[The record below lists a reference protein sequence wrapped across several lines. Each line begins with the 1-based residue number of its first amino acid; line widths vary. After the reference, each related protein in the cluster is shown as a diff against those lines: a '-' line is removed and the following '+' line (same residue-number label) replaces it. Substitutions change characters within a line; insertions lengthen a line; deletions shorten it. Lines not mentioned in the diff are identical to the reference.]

1 MSSINLQRYLFYPFV
16 LFMFLSMIFCGVSRV
31 NILFHITLALF
42 IITMIINS
50 ETRTCFINDRDFL
63 PALGMTGAFLLYFSL
78 SNLWAESSHLSSAI
92 SHSFYLFIF
101 LCLYRQCEL
110 QERKKYIIGAAYL
123 GIVAL
128 TILTLVYVNKDHIF
142 QNRLSRAF
150 PFSPDNVI
158 DLGGYMALGILLS
171 AILVRETRNYWF
183 YIPVPLLLVCLILTQ
198 SRGPFLSMI
207 VAAIVAFLCKPKWN
221 FKLLAG
227 SLIVLIVIGSIL
239 YFSGFFDIFIKRA
252 EESSRAGSVRFGI
265 WQHAF
270 EVAKQKMIFGWGFN
284 KELEFINGYGQR
296 VTTTHSLYLATFL
309 KGGIVG
315 LLLLLSMILFAG
327 RQCLRHLAANHKA
340 EIAVIVFALMFY
352 VTQGMFVISNPR
364 EYWVLFWLPL
374 AIIFSTPVKTAL
386 QKKFQRRR
394 LIGAFFMG
402 IKLRQRHPY
411 RLVG

>member
-1 MSSINLQRYLFYPFV
+1 MSSINLQRGLFYPFV

-50 ETRTCFINDRDFL
+50 ETRIRFINDRDFL

-110 QERKKYIIGAAYL
+110 QERKKYIIGATYF

-128 TILTLVYVNKDHIF
+128 TILTLVYVNKEQIF
-142 QNRLSRAF
+142 QNRLTHAF

-227 SLIVLIVIGSIL
+227 SLIVLLTIGSIL
-239 YFSGFFDIFIKRA
+239 YFSGFFDIFLKRA

-270 EVAKQKMIFGWGFN
+270 EIAKQKMIFGWGFN
-284 KELEFINGYGQR
+284 KELEFINGYGQP

-309 KGGIVG
+309 KGGVVG
-315 LLLLLSMILFAG
+315 LLLLLSMVLFAG

-386 QKKFQRRR
+386 QK
-394 LIGAFFMG
+394 
-402 IKLRQRHPY
+402 
-411 RLVG
+411 

>member
-50 ETRTCFINDRDFL
+50 ETRTRFINDRDFL

-92 SHSFYLFIF
+92 SHSFYLFVF

-128 TILTLVYVNKDHIF
+128 TILTLIYVNKEHIF
-142 QNRLSRAF
+142 QNRLSHAF

-227 SLIVLIVIGSIL
+227 SLIVLLAIGSIL

-284 KELEFINGYGQR
+284 KELEFINGYGQP

-309 KGGIVG
+309 KGGVVG

-386 QKKFQRRR
+386 QK
-394 LIGAFFMG
+394 
-402 IKLRQRHPY
+402 
-411 RLVG
+411 

>member
-50 ETRTCFINDRDFL
+50 ETRTRFINDRDFL

-128 TILTLVYVNKDHIF
+128 TILTLVYVNKEHIF

-227 SLIVLIVIGSIL
+227 SLIVLLAIGSIL

-284 KELEFINGYGQR
+284 KELEFINGYGQP

-309 KGGIVG
+309 KGGVVG

-386 QKKFQRRR
+386 QK
-394 LIGAFFMG
+394 
-402 IKLRQRHPY
+402 
-411 RLVG
+411 

>member
-50 ETRTCFINDRDFL
+50 ETRTRFINDRDFL
-63 PALGMTGAFLLYFSL
+63 PALGMTGAFLFYFSL

-128 TILTLVYVNKDHIF
+128 TILTLVYVNKEQIF

-227 SLIVLIVIGSIL
+227 SMIVLLAIGSIL
-239 YFSGFFDIFIKRA
+239 YFSGFLDIFIKRA
-252 EESSRAGSVRFGI
+252 EESSRAGPVRFGI

-270 EVAKQKMIFGWGFN
+270 EVAKQKIIFGWGFN
-284 KELEFINGYGQR
+284 KELEFINGYGQTI
-296 VTTTHSLYLATFL
+296 TTTHSLYLATFL
-309 KGGIVG
+309 KGGVVG

-327 RQCLRHLAANHKA
+327 RQCLRHLAADHKA

-352 VTQGMFVISNPR
+352 FTQGMFVISNPR

-374 AIIFSTPVKTAL
+374 AIIFSTPVNTAL
-386 QKKFQRRR
+386 QK
-394 LIGAFFMG
+394 
-402 IKLRQRHPY
+402 
-411 RLVG
+411 

>member
-50 ETRTCFINDRDFL
+50 ETRTHFINDRDFL

-128 TILTLVYVNKDHIF
+128 TILTLIYVNKEHIF

-227 SLIVLIVIGSIL
+227 SLIVLLAIGSIL

-284 KELEFINGYGQR
+284 KELEFINGYGQP

-309 KGGIVG
+309 KGGVVG

-340 EIAVIVFALMFY
+340 EIAVIIFALMFY

-386 QKKFQRRR
+386 QK
-394 LIGAFFMG
+394 
-402 IKLRQRHPY
+402 
-411 RLVG
+411 

>member
-1 MSSINLQRYLFYPFV
+1 MSSINLQRGLFYPFV

-50 ETRTCFINDRDFL
+50 ETRIRFINDRDFL

-110 QERKKYIIGAAYL
+110 QERKKYIIGATYF

-128 TILTLVYVNKDHIF
+128 TILTLVYVNKEQIF
-142 QNRLSRAF
+142 QNRLTHAF

-227 SLIVLIVIGSIL
+227 SLIVLLAIGSIL
-239 YFSGFFDIFIKRA
+239 YFSGFFDIFLKRA
-252 EESSRAGSVRFGI
+252 EESSHAGSVRFGI

-270 EVAKQKMIFGWGFN
+270 EIAKQKMIFGWGFN
-284 KELEFINGYGQR
+284 KELEFINGYGQP

-309 KGGIVG
+309 KGGVVG
-315 LLLLLSMILFAG
+315 LLLLLSMVLFAG

-386 QKKFQRRR
+386 QK
-394 LIGAFFMG
+394 
-402 IKLRQRHPY
+402 
-411 RLVG
+411 

>member
-284 KELEFINGYGQR
+284 KELEFINGYGQP

-309 KGGIVG
+309 KGGVVG

-386 QKKFQRRR
+386 QK
-394 LIGAFFMG
+394 
-402 IKLRQRHPY
+402 
-411 RLVG
+411 

>member
-50 ETRTCFINDRDFL
+50 ETRTRFINDRDFL
-63 PALGMTGAFLLYFSL
+63 SALGMAGAFLLYFSL

-110 QERKKYIIGAAYL
+110 QERKKYIIGAAYF

-128 TILTLVYVNKDHIF
+128 TILTLVYVNKEQIF
-142 QNRLSRAF
+142 QNRLSHAF

-227 SLIVLIVIGSIL
+227 SLIVLLAIGFIL
-239 YFSGFFDIFIKRA
+239 YFSGFFDIFLKRA

-270 EVAKQKMIFGWGFN
+270 VIAKQKMIFGWGFN
-284 KELEFINGYGQR
+284 KELEFINGYGQP

-309 KGGIVG
+309 KGGVVG
-315 LLLLLSMILFAG
+315 LLLLLSMVLFAG

-340 EIAVIVFALMFY
+340 EIAVIIFALMFY

-386 QKKFQRRR
+386 QK
-394 LIGAFFMG
+394 
-402 IKLRQRHPY
+402 
-411 RLVG
+411 

>member
-50 ETRTCFINDRDFL
+50 ETRTRFINDRDFL

-110 QERKKYIIGAAYL
+110 QERKKYIIGAAYF

-128 TILTLVYVNKDHIF
+128 TILTLVYVNKEKIF
-142 QNRLSRAF
+142 QNRLSNAF

-171 AILVRETRNYWF
+171 AILVRETRNNWF

-227 SLIVLIVIGSIL
+227 SLIVLLAIGSIL
-239 YFSGFFDIFIKRA
+239 YFSGFFDIFLKRA

-270 EVAKQKMIFGWGFN
+270 EIAKQKMIFGWGFN
-284 KELEFINGYGQR
+284 KELEFINGYGQP

-309 KGGIVG
+309 KGGVVG
-315 LLLLLSMILFAG
+315 LLLLLSMVLFAG

-340 EIAVIVFALMFY
+340 EIAVIIFALMFY

-364 EYWVLFWLPL
+364 EYWVLFWLPF

-386 QKKFQRRR
+386 QK
-394 LIGAFFMG
+394 
-402 IKLRQRHPY
+402 
-411 RLVG
+411 

>member
-50 ETRTCFINDRDFL
+50 ETRTRFINDRDFL
-63 PALGMTGAFLLYFSL
+63 PALGITGAFLLYFSL

-128 TILTLVYVNKDHIF
+128 TILTLVYVNKEHIF

-227 SLIVLIVIGSIL
+227 SLLVLIAIGSIL

-386 QKKFQRRR
+386 QK
-394 LIGAFFMG
+394 
-402 IKLRQRHPY
+402 
-411 RLVG
+411 

>member
-386 QKKFQRRR
+386 QK
-394 LIGAFFMG
+394 
-402 IKLRQRHPY
+402 
-411 RLVG
+411 

>member
-50 ETRTCFINDRDFL
+50 ETRTRFINDRDFL

-128 TILTLVYVNKDHIF
+128 TILTLIYVNKEHIF

-227 SLIVLIVIGSIL
+227 SLIVLLAIGSIL

-284 KELEFINGYGQR
+284 KELEFINGYGQP

-309 KGGIVG
+309 KGGVVG

-327 RQCLRHLAANHKA
+327 RQCIRHLAANHKA

-386 QKKFQRRR
+386 QK
-394 LIGAFFMG
+394 
-402 IKLRQRHPY
+402 
-411 RLVG
+411 

>member
-1 MSSINLQRYLFYPFV
+1 MSSINLQRGLFYPFV

-50 ETRTCFINDRDFL
+50 ETRIRFINDRDFL

-110 QERKKYIIGAAYL
+110 QERKKYIIGATYF

-128 TILTLVYVNKDHIF
+128 TILTLVYVNKEQIF
-142 QNRLSRAF
+142 QNRLTHAF

-227 SLIVLIVIGSIL
+227 SLIVLLAIGTIL
-239 YFSGFFDIFIKRA
+239 YFSGFFDIFLKRA

-270 EVAKQKMIFGWGFN
+270 EIAKQKMIFGWGFN
-284 KELEFINGYGQR
+284 KELEFINGYGQP

-309 KGGIVG
+309 KGGVVG
-315 LLLLLSMILFAG
+315 LLLLLSMVLFAG

-386 QKKFQRRR
+386 QK
-394 LIGAFFMG
+394 
-402 IKLRQRHPY
+402 
-411 RLVG
+411 

>member
-31 NILFHITLALF
+31 NILFHISLALF

-50 ETRTCFINDRDFL
+50 ETRTRFINDRDFL

-284 KELEFINGYGQR
+284 KELEFINGYGQP

-386 QKKFQRRR
+386 QK
-394 LIGAFFMG
+394 
-402 IKLRQRHPY
+402 
-411 RLVG
+411 

>member
-1 MSSINLQRYLFYPFV
+1 MSSINLQRGLFYPFV

-50 ETRTCFINDRDFL
+50 ETRIRFINDRDFL

-110 QERKKYIIGAAYL
+110 QERKKYIIGATYF

-128 TILTLVYVNKDHIF
+128 TILTLVYVNKEQIF
-142 QNRLSRAF
+142 QNRLTHAF

-207 VAAIVAFLCKPKWN
+207 VAAIVAFMCKPKWN

-227 SLIVLIVIGSIL
+227 SLIVLLAIGSIL
-239 YFSGFFDIFIKRA
+239 YFSGFFDIFLKRA

-270 EVAKQKMIFGWGFN
+270 EIAKQKMIFGWGFN
-284 KELEFINGYGQR
+284 KELEFINGYGQP

-309 KGGIVG
+309 KGGVVG
-315 LLLLLSMILFAG
+315 LLLLLSMVLFAG

-386 QKKFQRRR
+386 QK
-394 LIGAFFMG
+394 
-402 IKLRQRHPY
+402 
-411 RLVG
+411 

>member
-1 MSSINLQRYLFYPFV
+1 MSSINLQRGLFYPFV

-50 ETRTCFINDRDFL
+50 ETRIRFINDRDFL

-110 QERKKYIIGAAYL
+110 QERKKYIIGATYF

-128 TILTLVYVNKDHIF
+128 TILTLVYVNKEQIF
-142 QNRLSRAF
+142 QNRLTHAF

-227 SLIVLIVIGSIL
+227 SLIVLLAIGSIL
-239 YFSGFFDIFIKRA
+239 YFSGFFDIFLKRA

-270 EVAKQKMIFGWGFN
+270 EIAKQKMIFGWGFN
-284 KELEFINGYGQR
+284 KELEFINGYGQP

-309 KGGIVG
+309 KGGVVG
-315 LLLLLSMILFAG
+315 LLLLLSMVLFAG

-386 QKKFQRRR
+386 QK
-394 LIGAFFMG
+394 
-402 IKLRQRHPY
+402 
-411 RLVG
+411 

>member
-50 ETRTCFINDRDFL
+50 ETRTRFINDRDFL

-123 GIVAL
+123 GIVTL
-128 TILTLVYVNKDHIF
+128 TILTLVYVNKEHIF

-171 AILVRETRNYWF
+171 AILVRETRNFWF
-183 YIPVPLLLVCLILTQ
+183 YAPVPLLLICLILTQ
-198 SRGPFLSMI
+198 SRGPLLALI
-207 VAAIVAFLCKPKWN
+207 VGAIVAFICKPKWN
-221 FKLLAG
+221 IKLLAG
-227 SLIVLIVIGSIL
+227 SC
-239 YFSGFFDIFIKRA
+239 IF
-252 EESSRAGSVRFGI
+252 
-265 WQHAF
+265 WP
-270 EVAKQKMIFGWGFN
+270 
-284 KELEFINGYGQR
+284 
-296 VTTTHSLYLATFL
+296 
-309 KGGIVG
+309 
-315 LLLLLSMILFAG
+315 LS
-327 RQCLRHLAANHKA
+327 
-340 EIAVIVFALMFY
+340 
-352 VTQGMFVISNPR
+352 
-364 EYWVLFWLPL
+364 
-374 AIIFSTPVKTAL
+374 
-386 QKKFQRRR
+386 
-394 LIGAFFMG
+394 
-402 IKLRQRHPY
+402 
-411 RLVG
+411 

>member
-1 MSSINLQRYLFYPFV
+1 MSSVNLQRYLFYPFV

-50 ETRTCFINDRDFL
+50 ETRTRFINDRDFL

-128 TILTLVYVNKDHIF
+128 AILTLVYVNKEHIF
-142 QNRLSRAF
+142 QNRLERAF

-207 VAAIVAFLCKPKWN
+207 VATIVAFLCKPKWN

-227 SLIVLIVIGSIL
+227 SLIVLLAIGSIL
-239 YFSGFFDIFIKRA
+239 YFSGVFDIFIKRA
-252 EESSRAGSVRFGI
+252 EESSHAGSVRFGI

-284 KELEFINGYGQR
+284 KELEFINGYGQP
-296 VTTTHSLYLATFL
+296 VTTTHSLYLAAFL
-309 KGGIVG
+309 KGGVVG
-315 LLLLLSMILFAG
+315 ILLLLSMILFAG

-386 QKKFQRRR
+386 QK
-394 LIGAFFMG
+394 
-402 IKLRQRHPY
+402 
-411 RLVG
+411 

>member
-50 ETRTCFINDRDFL
+50 ETRTRFINDRDFL

-128 TILTLVYVNKDHIF
+128 TIFTLVYVNKEHIF

-265 WQHAF
+265 WQYAF

-284 KELEFINGYGQR
+284 KELEFINGYGQP

-386 QKKFQRRR
+386 QK
-394 LIGAFFMG
+394 
-402 IKLRQRHPY
+402 
-411 RLVG
+411 

>member
-1 MSSINLQRYLFYPFV
+1 MSSVNLQRYLFYPFV

-50 ETRTCFINDRDFL
+50 ETRTRFINDRDFL

-128 TILTLVYVNKDHIF
+128 AILTLVYVNKEHIF
-142 QNRLSRAF
+142 QNRLERAF

-207 VAAIVAFLCKPKWN
+207 VATIVAFLCKPKWN

-227 SLIVLIVIGSIL
+227 SLIVLLAIGSIL

-265 WQHAF
+265 WLHAF

-284 KELEFINGYGQR
+284 KELEFINGYGQP

-386 QKKFQRRR
+386 QK
-394 LIGAFFMG
+394 
-402 IKLRQRHPY
+402 
-411 RLVG
+411 

>member
-1 MSSINLQRYLFYPFV
+1 MMYSINLQRYLFYPFV

-50 ETRTCFINDRDFL
+50 EMRIHFINDRDFL
-63 PALGMTGAFLLYFSL
+63 PALGMTTAFLLYYSL
-78 SNLWAESSHLSSAI
+78 SNLWSESSHLSSAI

-110 QERKKYIIGAAYL
+110 QERKKYIIGAAYF

-128 TILTLVYVNKDHIF
+128 TILTLIYVNKEYIF
-142 QNRLSRAF
+142 QNRLARAF

-171 AILVRETRNYWF
+171 TILVRETRNYWF

-198 SRGPFLSMI
+198 SRGPFLSMV
-207 VAAIVAFLCKPKWN
+207 VAATIAFLCKPKWN
-221 FKLLAG
+221 FKLLLG
-227 SLIVLIVIGSIL
+227 SLIILLAIGAIL
-239 YFSGFFDIFIKRA
+239 YFSGLFDIFIKRA
-252 EESSRAGSVRFGI
+252 EESTRAGSVRFGI

-270 EVAKQKMIFGWGFN
+270 EIAKQKVIFGWGFN
-284 KELEFINGYGQR
+284 KELQFINGFGQP
-296 VTTTHSLYLATFL
+296 VTTTHSLYLAAFL
-309 KGGIVG
+309 KGGVVG
-315 LLLLLSMILFAG
+315 LLLLLGMILFAG
-327 RQCLRHLAANHKA
+327 RQCLRHLATNHKA

-374 AIIFSTPVKTAL
+374 AIIFSTPVKTTL
-386 QKKFQRRR
+386 QK
-394 LIGAFFMG
+394 
-402 IKLRQRHPY
+402 
-411 RLVG
+411 

>member
-1 MSSINLQRYLFYPFV
+1 MSSINLQRGLFYPFV

-50 ETRTCFINDRDFL
+50 ETRIRFINDRDFL

-110 QERKKYIIGAAYL
+110 QERKKYIIGATYF

-128 TILTLVYVNKDHIF
+128 TILTLVYVNKEQIF
-142 QNRLSRAF
+142 QNRLTHAF

-227 SLIVLIVIGSIL
+227 SLIVLLAIGSIL
-239 YFSGFFDIFIKRA
+239 YFSGFFDIFLKRA

-270 EVAKQKMIFGWGFN
+270 EIAKQKMIFGWGFN
-284 KELEFINGYGQR
+284 KELEFINGYGQP
-296 VTTTHSLYLATFL
+296 VTTTHSLYLATLL
-309 KGGIVG
+309 KGGVVG
-315 LLLLLSMILFAG
+315 LLLLLSMVLFAG

-386 QKKFQRRR
+386 QK
-394 LIGAFFMG
+394 
-402 IKLRQRHPY
+402 
-411 RLVG
+411 

>member
-31 NILFHITLALF
+31 NILFHISLALF

-50 ETRTCFINDRDFL
+50 ETRTRFINDRDFL

-92 SHSFYLFIF
+92 SHSFYLFVF

-128 TILTLVYVNKDHIF
+128 TILTLIYVNKEHIF
-142 QNRLSRAF
+142 QNRLARAF

-284 KELEFINGYGQR
+284 KELEFINGYGQP

-386 QKKFQRRR
+386 QK
-394 LIGAFFMG
+394 
-402 IKLRQRHPY
+402 
-411 RLVG
+411 